1 MMRKDLLSIDDLTAE
16 EARELLSLAG
26 RLKSGAAEH
35 SLPGKTLALV
45 FEKPSLRTRVT
56 FEVGMTQ
63 LGGHAIYLS
72 MQDIGLGQRESVSD
86 VAQNLSRWVDGI
98 AARTFAHQS
107 AVELGE
113 HSSIPVINALS
124 DHEHPCQ
131 ALADVLTLQER
142 SKGLSGLSLAYVGD
156 GNNVCHSLLLLAALL
171 GMDMRVATPTSY
183 EPNAGVLERAKALA
197 EQSGGS
203 VLLTDDPALAVAQAD
218 AVYTDVWASMG
229 DEHEAEARA
238 EVFRPY
244 QVNSALFGLAKP
256 TAVAMHCL
264 PAHRGDEITG
274 EVLDG
279 PHSVVLDQAENR
291 LHAQKAVLVSLLGG

>member
-1 MMRKDLLSIDDLTAE
+1 MHKDLLSIDDLTTE
-16 EARELLSLAG
+16 EARELLGLAG
-26 RLKSGAAEH
+26 RLKRGAAEY

-63 LGGHAIYLS
+63 LGGHAVYLS
-72 MQDIGLGQRESVSD
+72 MQDIGLGKRESVSD

-98 AARTFAHQS
+98 AARTFAHQT
-107 AVELGE
+107 AEELSK
-113 HSSIPVINALS
+113 HSSLPVINALS

-131 ALADVLTLQER
+131 ALADLLTLQER
-142 SKGLSGLSLAYVGD
+142 GNGLSGFRLAYVGD
-156 GNNVCHSLLLLAALL
+156 GNNVCHSLMLLAAKL
-171 GMDMRVATPTSY
+171 GMEMRVATPKGY
-183 EPNAGVLERAKALA
+183 EPKAAVLRRSEELA
-197 EQSGGS
+197 RESGGS

-218 AVYTDVWASMG
+218 AVYTDVWVSMG
-229 DEHEAEARA
+229 DEHEAEERA

-244 QVNSALFGLAKP
+244 QVNGALFGLAKP

-274 EVLDG
+274 EVVDG
-279 PHSVVLDQAENR
+279 PRSVVLEQAENR

>member
-1 MMRKDLLSIDDLTAE
+1 VMRKDLLSIDDLTAE

>member
-1 MMRKDLLSIDDLTAE
+1 
-16 EARELLSLAG
+16 
-26 RLKSGAAEH
+26 
-35 SLPGKTLALV
+35 
-45 FEKPSLRTRVT
+45 
-56 FEVGMTQ
+56 MTQ

>member
-1 MMRKDLLSIDDLTAE
+1 MRKDLLSIDDLTAE

-45 FEKPSLRTRVT
+45 FEKPSLRTPVT

>member
-1 MMRKDLLSIDDLTAE
+1 MRKDLLSIDDLTAE